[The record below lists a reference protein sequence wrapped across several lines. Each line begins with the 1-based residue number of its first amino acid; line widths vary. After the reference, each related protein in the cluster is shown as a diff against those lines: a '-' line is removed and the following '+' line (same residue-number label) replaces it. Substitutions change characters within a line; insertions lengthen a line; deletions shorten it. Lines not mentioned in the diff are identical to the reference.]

1 MPVSVMILTF
11 NEEANLPRC
20 LGSLKWCDDIVV
32 IDSYSTDR
40 TEQIARE
47 SGSRFYQ
54 HKFEGFAGQRNYGLR
69 EIEYKHS
76 WVLMIDAD
84 EEVPD
89 TLANEIVSRVS
100 GCDPEMCLFKMRR
113 KDYLLGRWIKRSSGF
128 PTWFERLARI
138 GRVSGIQSGHGEE
151 YCTDGKVELLKN
163 CLYHYPFNKGFHS
176 WMEKHNRYST
186 AEAELALENEVSASD
201 IVGLLR
207 SGSLTG
213 RKALKALAYM
223 LPARPAIMF
232 CALYF
237 LRGGIL
243 EGRAGFTFCMLR
255 TFYEFMIDCK
265 IRELRRRQ
273 QVLPL

>member
-1 MPVSVMILTF
+1 MILTF

-20 LGSLKWCDDIVV
+20 LDSLKWCDDIVV

-40 TEQIARE
+40 TERIACE
-47 SGSRFYQ
+47 AGARFYQ
-54 HKFEGFAGQRNYGLR
+54 HKFEGFADQRNYGLKQ
-69 EIEYKHS
+69 IEYRYS

-84 EEVPD
+84 EAVPD
-89 TLANEIVSRVS
+89 TLAKEILSQVST
-100 GCDPEMCLFKMRR
+100 CDPERCLFKMRR
-113 KDYLLGRWIKRSSGF
+113 KDYLLGRWIKRSSGY
-128 PTWFERLARI
+128 PTWFERVARI
-138 GRVSGIQSGHGEE
+138 GRVYGIQRGHGEE
-151 YCTDGKVELLKN
+151 YYTEGTVGLLSN

-186 AEAELALENEVSASD
+186 AEAELALNNEFSACD

-255 TFYEFMIDCK
+255 AFYEFMIDCK

-273 QVLPL
+273 QALPL